1 MLLLPRSPRW
11 SAYGISVL
19 VQIQEL
25 PSFSVSGIAFLFYFV
40 VVLLLTFVVAL
51 FLFDDEIDPGH
62 PVVDQLTGGER
73 G

>member
-11 SAYGISVL
+11 SEYGISVL

-25 PSFSVSGIAFLFYFV
+25 SSFSVGGIVFLFYFV
-40 VVLLLTFVVAL
+40 VVVVVLTLVV
-51 FLFDDEIDPGH
+51 LFDDEIDPGH
-62 PVVDQLTGGER
+62 PVVDQLTGGEP